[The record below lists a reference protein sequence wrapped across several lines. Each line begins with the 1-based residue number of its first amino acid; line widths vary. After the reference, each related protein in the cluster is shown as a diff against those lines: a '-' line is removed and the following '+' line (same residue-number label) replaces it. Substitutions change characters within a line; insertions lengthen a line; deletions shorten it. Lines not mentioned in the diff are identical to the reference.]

1 MQIIPHLIKLSKT
14 QLHKIGQSRGFLGRL
29 LRPLLKTGL
38 PLIKNV
44 LKPLA
49 QSFLIPLGLTT
60 AAATDAAIHKKMFLG
75 NASLLGNLLA
85 GKDPISAGEGT
96 IRVGQFFQC
105 RLILQQNLKYKGIIK
120 MNLILKVLI
129 QEIICLK

>member
-49 QSFLIPLGLTT
+49 QTFLIPLGLTT
-60 AAATDAAIHKKMFLG
+60 AAATDAAIQKKMFLG

-85 GKDPISAGEGT
+85 GKDPISAGEDT
-96 IRVGQFFQC
+96 IRVDQFFQC
-105 RLILQQNLKYKGIIK
+105 RLILQHNLKYKGIIK